1 VLSPI
6 EVMEYCK
13 TKRTPAQQK
22 KLREMISAGPM
33 MKGREMNIKKGGS
46 DVVDDWTIAVI
57 LIIFIATGVGDRIY
71 DG

>member
-1 VLSPI
+1 
-6 EVMEYCK
+6 
-13 TKRTPAQQK
+13 
-22 KLREMISAGPM
+22 MISAGPM
-33 MKGREMNIKKGGS
+33 MKGREMNIQKGGS